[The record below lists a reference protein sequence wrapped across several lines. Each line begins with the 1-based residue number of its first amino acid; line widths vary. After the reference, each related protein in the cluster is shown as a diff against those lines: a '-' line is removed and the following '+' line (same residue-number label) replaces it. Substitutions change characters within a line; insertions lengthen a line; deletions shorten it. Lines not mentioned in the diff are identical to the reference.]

1 MEIRDIKELESF
13 LKDYPEDR
21 DVLVELGIAYAEQE
35 EYKKAQEI
43 FEKAAKL
50 YPDDAIIYYDLGF
63 LFKMMLLKDRQRLEY
78 WEDAA
83 DEQVMMDDAIYYFQK
98 ALELN
103 PDYVNALNNL
113 GALYAIRNDYDE
125 AISLWKRSLEIEPDQ
140 EDVKGDIQAIL
151 DRLE

>member
-43 FEKAAKL
+43 FEKATKL